1 MQCLRPDI
9 GAGASPQLVL
19 TVASSNSGWVQ
30 VLVNF
35 VVVLECTFDMANVPS
50 KTTTKLSKPAPSHC

>member
-1 MQCLRPDI
+1 MQHLRTDI

-35 VVVLECTFDMANVPS
+35 VVVLEGTFAMSNVA
-50 KTTTKLSKPAPSHC
+50 LNRV